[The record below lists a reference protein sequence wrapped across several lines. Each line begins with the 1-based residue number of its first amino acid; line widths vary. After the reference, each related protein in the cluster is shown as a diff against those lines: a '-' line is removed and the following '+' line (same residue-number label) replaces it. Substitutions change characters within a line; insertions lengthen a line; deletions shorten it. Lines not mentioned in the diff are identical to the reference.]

1 MQQILFRGKRIKD
14 GQWVYGYYVKA
25 TMHWHK
31 YGIHEDF
38 IVCNAIQ
45 NGGYFTV
52 TRRYAVD
59 PKTIGQFTGYKDKN
73 GDEIFAGDIIYYKE
87 PFTIDHMIYHRQ
99 PKEEKFI
106 ICFENGAFSFKYFD
120 DDEPI
125 PIEDDERGIFLDL
138 YQYEIIGNIYDK
150 CDKDYSGRNELREAL
165 WECRT
170 GVNNEM
176 QKK

>member
-73 GDEIFAGDIIYYKE
+73 GDEIFAGDII
-87 PFTIDHMIYHRQ
+87 PIVR
-99 PKEEKFI
+99 
-106 ICFENGAFSFKYFD
+106 GRAFSAR
-120 DDEPI
+120 PLCI
-125 PIEDDERGIFLDL
+125 SGI
-138 YQYEIIGNIYDK
+138 YGY
-150 CDKDYSGRNELREAL
+150 C
-165 WECRT
+165 C
-170 GVNNEM
+170 
-176 QKK
+176 